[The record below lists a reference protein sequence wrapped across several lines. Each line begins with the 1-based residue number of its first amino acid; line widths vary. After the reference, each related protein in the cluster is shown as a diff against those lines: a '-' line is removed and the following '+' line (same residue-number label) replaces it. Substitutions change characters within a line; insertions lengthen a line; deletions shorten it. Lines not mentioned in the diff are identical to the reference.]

1 VASRPASEPES
12 AGGDARTES
21 EGGDAQWIRSFLRT
35 QPGKTYR
42 IDGTDD
48 AHEEAAREALAV
60 AARTLTDKVV
70 RNAQG
75 AVTDHTPTPGQPD

>member
-12 AGGDARTES
+12 AGGDARAES

-42 IDGTDD
+42 IDATDD

-70 RNAQG
+70 RDAQG
-75 AVTDHTPTPGQPD
+75 PVTDDTPTPGQPS